1 MCVHARD
8 ECGKDH
14 DLDLTPVPLIRRW
27 SYIVVVAAVAN
38 RQVDNQV
45 AALIAVYVDLSR

>member
-1 MCVHARD
+1 MHARG

-14 DLDLTPVPLIRRW
+14 DLDLTPVPLICRW
-27 SYIVVVAAVAN
+27 SVIVVAAAVSN

-45 AALIAVYVDLSR
+45 ALIVVYVDLSR